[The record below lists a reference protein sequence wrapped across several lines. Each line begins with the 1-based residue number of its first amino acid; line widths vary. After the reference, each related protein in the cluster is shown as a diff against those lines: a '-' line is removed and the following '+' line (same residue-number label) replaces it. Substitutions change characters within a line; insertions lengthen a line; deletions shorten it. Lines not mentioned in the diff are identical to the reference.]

1 MSQAAGGSPG
11 RALSPRQ
18 APPAPRLCTRAVG
31 AAQTRSWVWFWG
43 RRRRKLV
50 LPLLVAARR
59 FRTVL
64 APLGPPL
71 CPFLLLVPWET
82 PAPPQRNARSHIINS
97 VLFVFLSFFFLLFF
111 PFFEV
116 PYKNPYSNKYWV
128 YISKHQQKEQRETTA
143 GNEQLKWQVRS
154 IYYCIYLKN

>member
-97 VLFVFLSFFFLLFF
+97 VLFVFLSFFFSFFFLFSKYRTKILTVTNTGFTLVNINRKSKEKLLL
-111 PFFEV
+111 V
-116 PYKNPYSNKYWV
+116 TNS
-128 YISKHQQKEQRETTA
+128 
-143 GNEQLKWQVRS
+143 
-154 IYYCIYLKN
+154 